1 MDDSHRAHLEAL
13 RADAAARIAQL
24 TVDIDALRAD
34 RGDGNADDEH
44 DPEGVTLSAEWS
56 MLAGLREQ
64 ELRTLI
70 EVEASLERVADG
82 TAGRCIDCGAPIPAA
97 RLEARPTA
105 VRCVAC
111 AERAGL

>member
-1 MDDSHRAHLEAL
+1 MTDRHRTQLEAL
-13 RADAAARIAQL
+13 RAEASARIAQL
-24 TVDIDALRAD
+24 TLDIDALRAD

-64 ELRTLI
+64 EQRTLA
-70 EVEASLERVADG
+70 EVEASLARIADG
-82 TAGRCIDCGAPIPAA
+82 SAGRCVDCGQAIPAA

>member
-1 MDDSHRAHLEAL
+1 MSDSHRAHLDAL
-13 RADAAARIAQL
+13 RAEASARIAQL

-34 RGDGNADDEH
+34 RSDGNADDEH

-56 MLAGLREQ
+56 MLAGLRDQ
-64 ELRTLI
+64 ELRTLAEVDASI
-70 EVEASLERVADG
+70 ERLADG
-82 TAGRCIDCGAPIPAA
+82 TAGLCVDCGAVIPAA